1 MWDALIVNPFVNVLL
16 FIYSL
21 VGNLG
26 VAIILFTILI
36 RVLTHPLTVQQLKGT
51 SAMQDLQKDPRWI
64 EANAKYKNDKEKLSQ
79 VQMQLYKEMGVNP
92 FASCL
97 PTLIQFPILIGLYQ
111 ALIATNAN
119 LPLDLLNLSR
129 RIYPSF
135 LDLSSLLP
143 LNSQFLWMNL
153 GQPERLNIPGIPFGI
168 PILAIVVVVTTYFQS
183 RLMTPPTQGDQQS
196 NMMMG
201 MMNIYMPFLMG
212 WLALTLASGLSIY
225 FVASNLVT
233 IGQYALLG
241 KLNWDNL
248 IPGRGKQAAAA
259 GTRKTSIPGG
269 PRPVVESGASA
280 SNKISLPTRVDG
292 GSAKTTKATKTVKA
306 TKPSNHKP
314 TKMNPKPK

>member
-1 MWDALIVNPFVNVLL
+1 L

-36 RVLTHPLTVQQLKGT
+36 RLLTHPLTVQQLKGT
-51 SAMQDLQKDPRWI
+51 SAMQDMQKDPRWI

-111 ALIATNAN
+111 ALIAANAN
-119 LPLDLLNLSR
+119 LPLEMLNLSR

-135 LDLSSLLP
+135 LDISHLLP

-153 GQPERLNIPGIPFGI
+153 GQPERLEIPGIPFAI
-168 PILAIVVVVTTYFQS
+168 PVLAIVVVITTYFQS

-196 NMMMG
+196 TMMMG
-201 MMNIYMPFLMG
+201 MMNVYMPFLMG

-225 FVASNLVT
+225 FVASNVVT

-241 KLNWDNL
+241 KLNWNNL
-248 IPGRGKQAAAA
+248 IPGRSKPAVPPPGQKKSVPSTAKPVIEASSKPAAPV
-259 GTRKTSIPGG
+259 KMEQG
-269 PRPVVESGASA
+269 PA
-280 SNKISLPTRVDG
+280 
-292 GSAKTTKATKTVKA
+292 KATKTVKA
-306 TKPSNHKP
+306 TKPSNNKP

>member
-1 MWDALIVNPFVNVLL
+1 MWDALIVTPFVNVLL

-21 VGNLG
+21 VGNFG

-36 RVLTHPLTVQQLKGT
+36 RLLTHPLTVQQLKGT
-51 SAMQDLQKDPRWI
+51 TAKTELQKDPRWI

-111 ALIATNAN
+111 ALIAANAN
-119 LPLDLLNLSR
+119 TPVEMLTLSR
-129 RIYPSF
+129 HIYPSF
-135 LDLSSLLP
+135 LNISALLP
-143 LNSQFLWMNL
+143 LNSQFLWMHM
-153 GQPERLNIPGIPFGI
+153 GQQERLMIPGIPFAI
-168 PILAIVVVVTTYFQS
+168 PVLAIVVVITTYFQS

-201 MMNIYMPFLMG
+201 MMNVYMPFLMG
-212 WLALTLASGLSIY
+212 WLALTMASGLSIY
-225 FVASNLVT
+225 FVASNVVT
-233 IGQYALLG
+233 IAQYALLG

-248 IPGRGKQAAAA
+248 IPGRSKPAAPAS
-259 GTRKTSIPGG
+259 RKPTPA
-269 PRPVVESGASA
+269 PAPKPVVEQTSKPVMPEKAGPVS
-280 SNKISLPTRVDG
+280 
-292 GSAKTTKATKTVKA
+292 TKATKTVKA
-306 TKPSNHKP
+306 TKPSNTKP

>member
-1 MWDALIVNPFVNVLL
+1 MWDALIVTPFVNVLL

-36 RVLTHPLTVQQLKGT
+36 RLLTHPLTVQQLKGT

-64 EANAKYKNDKEKLSQ
+64 EANIKYKNDKEKLSQ
-79 VQMQLYKEMGVNP
+79 FQMALYKEMGVNP

-111 ALIATNAN
+111 ALMAANAN
-119 LPLDLLNLSR
+119 TPIEMLTLSR
-129 RIYPSF
+129 HIYPSF
-135 LDLSSLLP
+135 LNISTLMP
-143 LNSQFLWMNL
+143 INNQFLWMNM
-153 GQPERLNIPGIPFGI
+153 GQQERLLIPGIPFGI
-168 PILAIVVVVTTYFQS
+168 PVLAIVVVVTTYFQS

-201 MMNIYMPFLMG
+201 MMNVYMPFLMG
-212 WLALTLASGLSIY
+212 WLALTMASGLAIY
-225 FVASNLVT
+225 FVASNVVT

-248 IPGRGKQAAAA
+248 IPGRGKPAASTAPKKGSPPAAARQVIDA
-259 GTRKTSIPGG
+259 NSKPAL
-269 PRPVVESGASA
+269 PVKVESGPA
-280 SNKISLPTRVDG
+280 
-292 GSAKTTKATKTVKA
+292 KATKTVKA
-306 TKPSNHKP
+306 TKPSTQKP

>member
-1 MWDALIVNPFVNVLL
+1 MWDSLIVTPFVNVLL

-21 VGNLG
+21 VGNFG
-26 VAIILFTILI
+26 VSIILFTILI
-36 RVLTHPLTVQQLKGT
+36 RLITHPLTVQQLKGT
-51 SAMQDLQKDPRWI
+51 TAMQELQKDPRWI
-64 EANAKYKNDKEKLSQ
+64 EANVKYKNDKEKLSQ
-79 VQMQLYKEMGVNP
+79 VQMQLYKELGVNP

-111 ALIATNAN
+111 ALIAANAN
-119 LPLDLLNLSR
+119 TPVDLLALSR
-129 RIYPSF
+129 HVYPSF
-135 LDLSSLLP
+135 LNISTLLP
-143 LNSQFLWMNL
+143 LNSTFLWMNL

-183 RLMTPPTQGDQQS
+183 RLMTPPTQGNGQS

-201 MMNIYMPFLMG
+201 MMNVYMPFLMG

-225 FVASNLVT
+225 FVASNVVT

-248 IPGRGKQAAAA
+248 IPGRKKTEVSTSARKPGAPALKSTDEINKPVAETSKPVQVTKAA
-259 GTRKTSIPGG
+259 S
-269 PRPVVESGASA
+269 
-280 SNKISLPTRVDG
+280 
-292 GSAKTTKATKTVKA
+292 GSAKATKTVKA
-306 TKPSNHKP
+306 TKPSNNKP